1 LNSTA
6 IAFSR
11 DGRTLYAAGRDAG
24 HTFVKA
30 IDLAAGSVRDIAQH
44 AGDLTISGGA
54 TYQARLSLSP
64 DGRSLATSAVD
75 SRSDLWL
82 LDGYPRPR
90 PLVAHILSVLPALKN
105 PVTPKRVWNCFVIGG

>member
-1 LNSTA
+1 M
-6 IAFSR
+6 
-11 DGRTLYAAGRDAG
+11 
-24 HTFVKA
+24 KA
-30 IDLAAGSVRDIAQH
+30 IEVASGQVRDIAQH

-82 LDGYPRPR
+82 LEGYPRHAAV
-90 PLVAHILSVLPALKN
+90 VAALEM
-105 PVTPKRVWNCFVIGG
+105 TR